1 MKIENLF
8 KKTEALLLVTTLL
21 ITPFSVNAYADE
33 IYQNQIEEYT
43 KEYTEEYNEEE
54 VEDDF
59 VDILLIGNSLIY
71 YNNMDTEI
79 FPQMCE
85 AAGKKVRIS
94 SITESGTTLY
104 RIANENTSIGKK
116 AMEALSENTYDYV
129 MIEPSRR
136 ITPFEYTVYHAERQA
151 ALKLNGIINGIG
163 AKTLVLAEPGINTGT
178 IPVYTMNQDGI
189 SSETSYSL
197 PIDRNTHSKFVEN
210 LCYDYVSDMKNAGV
224 VKIGTAAEVLLSSFP
239 NFNSLYREDN
249 RHLSTRGSYLQA
261 ACIYSAVF
269 GESIVGVNYVYSL
282 YNQNAITA
290 QRAAEVAVLGASETI
305 LTTEQSEINVNAT
318 LTSNSGCALNWD
330 DPNGAQYYEI
340 YRKLEDEIYTY
351 IGRTEG
357 NVCNYA
363 DKGFDGGKVYYYKI
377 KPFYKVGD
385 IVFSFGYTAET
396 SVKTLAKPSK
406 PKLTLINRKTAKI
419 TFTAVD
425 DAQYYNIY
433 RKRSDELNY
442 TLIASCNQTEYTD
455 KTMEAGNS
463 YTYRITA
470 VKQNGVVE
478 SNKSSRKIIF
488 ALSSPNFTLS
498 SAKKGRATVKISAVK
513 GATHYMIYAKVNGAK
528 KYKLIKTTNKLKFT
542 AKKLTSG
549 KKYYFKV
556 KAYNTSNTLTSSSL
570 FRTRKIKIR

>member
-1 MKIENLF
+1 MKIKNLF
-8 KKTEALLLVTTLL
+8 KKITALLIVTTLIISL
-21 ITPFSVNAYADE
+21 FSVNAYAGE
-33 IYQNQIEEYT
+33 IYEDE
-43 KEYTEEYNEEE
+43 TEDE
-54 VEDDF
+54 F

-71 YNNMDTEI
+71 YNKMDTEI
-79 FPQMCE
+79 LPAMCS

-104 RIANENTSIGKK
+104 RIANEKTSIGKK
-116 AMEALSENTYDYV
+116 VMEALSENKYDYV
-129 MIEPSRR
+129 IIEPSRR

-151 ALKLNGIINGIG
+151 ALKLNGNINGVG

-197 PIDRNTHSKFVEN
+197 PIDRSTHAKFVEN
-210 LCYDYVSDMKNAGV
+210 LCYDYVSDMENAEV

-249 RHLSTRGSYLQA
+249 RHPSTRGSYLQA

-269 GESIVGVNYVYSL
+269 GESVVGVNYVYSL
-282 YNQNAITA
+282 YNQNAVSV
-290 QRAAEVAVLGASETI
+290 QRASEVAVLGASEDI
-305 LTTEQSEINVNAT
+305 LTTEQYEINVKAT
-318 LTSNSGCALNWD
+318 LTSNSECALTWKD
-330 DPNGAQYYEI
+330 RKEAQYYEI
-340 YRKLEDEIYTY
+340 YRKVNDESYAY
-351 IGRTEG
+351 IGSTEG

-377 KPFYKVGD
+377 NPYYKVGD
-385 IVFSFGYTAET
+385 IVFSFGYSPET

-419 TFTAVD
+419 TFSAVD

-442 TLIASCNQTEYTD
+442 TLIASCKKTEYTD
-455 KTMEAGNS
+455 ATMKAGNS

-478 SNKSSRKIIF
+478 SNKSSGKNIF
-488 ALSSPNFTLS
+488 AIAAPNFTLS
-498 SAKKGRATVKISAVK
+498 SDKKGRVTVNISAVK
-513 GATHYMIYAKVNGAK
+513 GATHYVIYAKVNGAK
-528 KYKLIKTTNKLKFT
+528 KYKLLKTTSKLKFT
-542 AKKLTSG
+542 AKNLVSG
-549 KKYYFKV
+549 KNYYFKI

-570 FRTRKIKIR
+570 FRVRKIKVR